1 MTELSVEA
9 RALIER
15 VGLADGPSA
24 ERRARVKRRLVAALV
39 TTGAGI
45 GGVTSAAAAS
55 AHAGAA
61 GVALG
66 TATASKGAL
75 TVGSIAVWL
84 AAGAGLGTL
93 VSAPALVT
101 RLKAAE
107 HPAVAAAPVVRPV
120 AAPHTAAALVRA
132 PAAVATPLVQAPQAE
147 PQRAP
152 AVKAQEVTLAP
163 AASPAASLADET
175 RVLANARGALAA
187 GRAGAALALL
197 DEHARRFPS
206 GALAE
211 ERSAVQVLS
220 LCALGR
226 VEEAKQ
232 VADAFVSRAP
242 RSPLLPRLRGS
253 CASAGDDSNSN
264 SASR

>member
-39 TTGAGI
+39 TTSAGI

-84 AAGAGLGTL
+84 ATGAGLGTL

-107 HPAVAAAPVVRPV
+107 HPAVAAVTAARPV
-120 AAPHTAAALVRA
+120 TAPQTAPALVASPSTAAAELA
-132 PAAVATPLVQAPQAE
+132 QPPLAE

-152 AVKAQEVTLAP
+152 AVKAQDVALSP
-163 AASPAASLADET
+163 AASPAASLAEET
-175 RVLANARGALAA
+175 RVLASARGALAA
-187 GRAGAALALL
+187 GRAGDALALL

-211 ERSAVQVLS
+211 ERSAVHVLS

-226 VEEAKQ
+226 VEEAKR
-232 VADAFVSRAP
+232 VAAAFVSRAP

-253 CASAGDDSNSN
+253 CASPGDDSGHTST
-264 SASR
+264 SR